1 MTQDKMRKIIT
12 ACVSAATVLFLLLL
26 SYLIYQWV
34 TLSVLE
40 KREQQL
46 EKEIAEYTQAVE
58 EGEEAARWWEEGP
71 GRDWLTIKYG
81 YELPTGG

>member
-12 ACVSAATVLFLLLL
+12 ACVSAATVLFVLLL

-34 TLSVLE
+34 SLSVLD
-40 KREQQL
+40 KREKQL
-46 EKEIAEYTQAVE
+46 EKEIAEYEQAVE
-58 EGEEAARWWEEGP
+58 KGEDTALWWEEGP

-81 YELPTGG
+81 YEFPTGD